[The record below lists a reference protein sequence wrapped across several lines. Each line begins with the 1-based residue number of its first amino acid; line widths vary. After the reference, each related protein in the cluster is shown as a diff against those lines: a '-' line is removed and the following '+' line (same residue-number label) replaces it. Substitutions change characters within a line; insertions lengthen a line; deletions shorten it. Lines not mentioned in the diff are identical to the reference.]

1 MRIKLSSD
9 TLNNRLSALSKTL
22 GAGNKNSSN
31 ILNCFLFQASENS
44 LRITASDSEN
54 TMTTTMPVIESDSN
68 EMFAINAQ
76 LIMNAVR
83 DLADQPI
90 EIVVDND
97 TRAVQ
102 MVYANG
108 TCDFI
113 ADDPYA
119 YPQSQVLD
127 ENNLTVVT
135 MPSKVLAE
143 NLERTIFATGDDQLR
158 LVMNGVYFDLTPD
171 FAVVV
176 ASDGHKLVR
185 NQIHT
190 IKTENPVSFILPK
203 KPSLL
208 LKNSL
213 NKDETEVTIQ
223 FDGKNAVFTFDAGVL
238 NCRLIE
244 GRYPNYNSV
253 IPKDNPY
260 LVAVDKKLLLGALK
274 RVLPFASDSSQ
285 LVRLDVEENRIT
297 IKSEDLEFAT
307 KAIENV
313 PCGYVGN
320 KVSIGFKG
328 SALQAVLSNLNFDEV
343 TLCIGDPSRPCLV
356 LPTEQPENQ
365 DVLMLLMPMLLND

>member
-1 MRIKLSSD
+1 
-9 TLNNRLSALSKTL
+9 
-22 GAGNKNSSN
+22 
-31 ILNCFLFQASENS
+31 
-44 LRITASDSEN
+44 
-54 TMTTTMPVIESDSN
+54 MTTTMPIIESDS
-68 EMFAINAQ
+68 MGTFAINAQ
-76 LIMNAVR
+76 FITNAVK
-83 DLADQPI
+83 DLADQPVELI
-90 EIVVDND
+90 VDND
-97 TRAVQ
+97 TRVVQ
-102 MVYANG
+102 MKYANG
-108 TCDFI
+108 VYDFV

-119 YPQSQVLD
+119 YPQPQVLGD
-127 ENNLTVVT
+127 NVTTVT
-135 MPSKVLAE
+135 MTAQTLVE

-158 LVMNGVYFDLTPD
+158 LVMNGIYFDLTPE
-171 FAVVV
+171 FAAIV

-185 NQIHT
+185 NKIHA
-190 IKTENPVSFILPK
+190 IKTEEPKSFILPK

-208 LKNSL
+208 LKGIL

-223 FDGKNAVFTFDAGVL
+223 FDGRNAVFSFDAGTL

-285 LVRLDVEENRIT
+285 LVRLDVEENKIT

-307 KAIENV
+307 KAVEQV
-313 PCGYVGN
+313 VCSYTGN
-320 KVSIGFKG
+320 KVAIGFKG
-328 SALQAVLSNLNFDEV
+328 TALQAVLSNLNFNEV

-356 LPTEQPENQ
+356 LPSEQPEGQ

>member
-31 ILNCFLFQASENS
+31 ILNCFLFQASEAS
-44 LRITASDSEN
+44 LIITASDSEN
-54 TMTTTMPVIESDSN
+54 TMTTTMPIIESDSN

-119 YPQSQVLD
+119 YPQPQVLD

-135 MPSKVLAE
+135 MPSKVLVE

-171 FAVVV
+171 FAVIV

-185 NQIHT
+185 NQIQT

-356 LPTEQPENQ
+356 LPSEQPENQ

>member
-31 ILNCFLFQASENS
+31 ILNCFLFQASDTT

-54 TMTTTMPVIESDSN
+54 TMTTTMPIIESDSS

-83 DLADQPI
+83 DLAAQPVD
-90 EIVVDND
+90 IVVDNA
-97 TRAVQ
+97 TRAVTLE
-102 MVYANG
+102 YANG
-108 TCDFI
+108 SCDFV

-119 YPQSQVLD
+119 YPQPQVLD
-127 ENNLTVVT
+127 ENNLTLVT
-135 MPSKVLAE
+135 MPSQTLAE

-158 LVMNGVYFDLTPD
+158 LVMNGVYFDLTAEQ
-171 FAVVV
+171 AVVV

-185 NQIHT
+185 NQIHS
-190 IKTENPVSFILPK
+190 IKTPNPVSFILPK
-203 KPSLL
+203 KPALL

-253 IPKDNPY
+253 IPQDNPY
-260 LVAVDKKLLLGALK
+260 LVAVDKKSLLGALK

-285 LVRLDVEENRIT
+285 LVRLDVADNRIT
-297 IKSEDLEFAT
+297 IKSEDLEFST

-328 SALQAVLSNLNFDEV
+328 SALQAVLSNLNFDDI

-356 LPTEQPENQ
+356 LPSEQPEGQ

>member
-1 MRIKLSSD
+1 MRIQLSSD
-9 TLNNRLSALSKTL
+9 TLNNRLSALSRTL
-22 GAGNKNSSN
+22 GSGNKNSSN
-31 ILNCFLFQASENS
+31 ILNCFLFQVSDNN
-44 LRITASDSEN
+44 LIITASDSEN
-54 TMTTTMPVIESDSN
+54 TMTTTMPIIESDS
-68 EMFAINAQ
+68 MGTFAINAQ
-76 LIMNAVR
+76 FITNAVK
-83 DLADQPI
+83 DLADQPVELI
-90 EIVVDND
+90 VDND
-97 TRAVQ
+97 TRVVQ
-102 MVYANG
+102 MKYANG
-108 TCDFI
+108 VYDFV

-119 YPQSQVLD
+119 YPQPQVLGD
-127 ENNLTVVT
+127 NVTTVT
-135 MPSKVLAE
+135 MTAQTLVE

-158 LVMNGVYFDLTPD
+158 LVMNGIYFDLTPE
-171 FAVVV
+171 FAAIV

-185 NQIHT
+185 NKIHA
-190 IKTENPVSFILPK
+190 IKTEEPKSFILPK

-208 LKNSL
+208 LKGIL

-223 FDGKNAVFTFDAGVL
+223 FDGRNAVFSFDAGTL

-285 LVRLDVEENRIT
+285 LVRLDVEENKIT

-307 KAIENV
+307 KAVEQV
-313 PCGYVGN
+313 VCSYTGN
-320 KVSIGFKG
+320 KVAIGFKG
-328 SALQAVLSNLNFDEV
+328 TALQAVLSNLNFNEV

-356 LPTEQPENQ
+356 LPSEQPEGQ

>member
-1 MRIKLSSD
+1 MRIQLSSD
-9 TLNNRLSALSKTL
+9 TLNNRLSALSRTL
-22 GAGNKNSSN
+22 GSGNKNSSN
-31 ILNCFLFQASENS
+31 ILNCFLFQVSDNN
-44 LRITASDSEN
+44 LIITASDSEN
-54 TMTTTMPVIESDSN
+54 TMTTTMPIIESDS
-68 EMFAINAQ
+68 MGTFAINAQ
-76 LIMNAVR
+76 FITNAVK
-83 DLADQPI
+83 DLADQPVELI
-90 EIVVDND
+90 VDND
-97 TRAVQ
+97 TRVVQ
-102 MVYANG
+102 MKYANG
-108 TCDFI
+108 VYDFV

-119 YPQSQVLD
+119 YPQPQVLGD
-127 ENNLTVVT
+127 NVTTVT
-135 MPSKVLAE
+135 MAAQTLVE

-158 LVMNGVYFDLTPD
+158 LVMNGIYFDLTPE
-171 FAVVV
+171 FAAIV

-185 NQIHT
+185 NKIHA
-190 IKTENPVSFILPK
+190 IKTEEPKSFILPK

-208 LKNSL
+208 LKGIL

-223 FDGKNAVFTFDAGVL
+223 FDGRNAVFSFDAGTL

-285 LVRLDVEENRIT
+285 LVRLDVEENKIT

-307 KAIENV
+307 KAVEQV
-313 PCGYVGN
+313 VCSYTGN
-320 KVSIGFKG
+320 KVAIGFKG
-328 SALQAVLSNLNFDEV
+328 TALQAVLSNLNFNEV

-356 LPTEQPENQ
+356 LPSEQPEGQ